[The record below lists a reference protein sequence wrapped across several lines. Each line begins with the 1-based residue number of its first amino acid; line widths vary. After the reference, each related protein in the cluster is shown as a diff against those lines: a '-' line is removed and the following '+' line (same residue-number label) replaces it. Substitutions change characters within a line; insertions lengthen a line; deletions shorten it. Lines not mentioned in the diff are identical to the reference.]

1 MTGCASPGCTG
12 ELAAEDA
19 FCPLCGQPAE
29 RAPVNA
35 ARRAAR
41 RRAQQGTAPQGTV
54 QHGTAAYPA
63 PSPEGAAPSEDTA
76 PSEGTA
82 RQAPS
87 WDRTAPGA
95 TRSSVP
101 LDWTAQADGDGSGRS
116 GGIPNARSGEDTRAQ
131 LFPATATSATAPPRR
146 TSPPV
151 ERDGGQARRPTW
163 DDDSGATGAWPAD
176 EAPDSAAT
184 GAWSSDSAATGAW
197 SPDAGRDSA
206 ATGAWSP
213 DAGPDSGATGA
224 WSPDA
229 GPDSGATGAWAPEAD
244 RDSGATRA
252 RPPRFDDDPDSA
264 DSGGTRAQA
273 PTWDDDDDSGP
284 ATAEGTVP
292 DTAGRPGG
300 TAAWP
305 ATWGRSVRGSRDSK
319 SRSGSRSRTG
329 SAGSGSS
336 SGRTRRGSTRS
347 AAPRGRLGAGLVEV
361 PPVPYRDPK
370 QAVLVNPEVP
380 EAKRFCSACGKEVGR
395 TRSGRPGLVEGFC
408 THCGHGYSFA
418 PKLARGELLHGQY
431 EVLGCLAHGGLGWI
445 YLAADTAVSNRWV
458 VLKGLLDSGDADAKA
473 AAVAERRFL
482 AEVEHPTIVKIHNFV
497 RHTDRRTGDP
507 TDYIVMEYVGG
518 TTVKDL
524 INDRSGALPVER
536 AIAYALEVLPALG
549 YLHGVG
555 LLYCDFKPDNVI
567 QTEEQLKLIDLG
579 AVRRADD
586 RTSPIYGTVGYQA
599 PEIGK
604 RGPSV
609 ASDLYTVGRAL
620 ALMCFRFDFRGKH
633 LKSLPDSAEQP
644 LLAEHDSLRRFLLR
658 ACDPDPDRRFASA
671 GEMAEQLTGVLR
683 EVLAAQ
689 DGRQRPGLSR
699 QFTPER
705 RAFGCGGEL
714 DRGEAALGLA
724 VPQVDLGDPAAG
736 LLATTTGE
744 PSEVV
749 RILRRAPE
757 VTLEVRLRVVRALLD
772 SDLPAQALAEL
783 DALDRLADDDPAAPA
798 SDDWRP
804 DWYRGLI
811 ALAGG
816 RVAAAREL
824 FDGIG
829 DVLPGEAAPKLA
841 AAVCAEAAGEHR
853 AAAEL
858 YRVVWR
864 TDHAHTAAAFGLAR
878 ALLACD
884 DDRDGAVEVLHT
896 VPDTSRHHV
905 AARVSAVHVL
915 AMGGIADVLRAG
927 SLLEPLALD
936 AGRRAEL
943 TAELLAA
950 ALAVPA
956 EDRRVS
962 ARLLGCAVTDK
973 GLRLGLERSYRLLAR
988 LADTPEERIAL
999 VDRANAVRPRTLV

>member
-1 MTGCASPGCTG
+1 
-12 ELAAEDA
+12 
-19 FCPLCGQPAE
+19 
-29 RAPVNA
+29 
-35 ARRAAR
+35 
-41 RRAQQGTAPQGTV
+41 
-54 QHGTAAYPA
+54 
-63 PSPEGAAPSEDTA
+63 
-76 PSEGTA
+76 
-82 RQAPS
+82 
-87 WDRTAPGA
+87 
-95 TRSSVP
+95 
-101 LDWTAQADGDGSGRS
+101 
-116 GGIPNARSGEDTRAQ
+116 ARSGEDARAR
-131 LFPATATSATAPPRR
+131 LFPATATGATAPPRR
-146 TSPPV
+146 LPPPAG
-151 ERDGGQARRPTW
+151 RDGTLAQRPTW

-176 EAPDSAAT
+176 EAPDSGAT
-184 GAWSSDSAATGAW
+184 GAWSLSA
-197 SPDAGRDSA
+197 DRDSA

-213 DAGPDSGATGA
+213 DAGLGSGATGA
-224 WSPDA
+224 WSP
-229 GPDSGATGAWAPEAD
+229 EAD
-244 RDSGATRA
+244 RDRGATRA

-264 DSGGTRAQA
+264 GTRAQA

-319 SRSGSRSRTG
+319 SRSGSRSGSRSRTG

-586 RTSPIYGTVGYQA
+586 RTSPIYGTIGYQA

-633 LKSLPDSAEQP
+633 LRSLPDAVEQP

-658 ACDPDPDRRFASA
+658 ACHPDPNQRFASA

-816 RVAAAREL
+816 RVQAAREL